1 MWVLDISTGYQVIQ
15 DYIQRVFVTKF
26 DDYEKLSISL
36 LKMIVKSKKRE
47 V

>member
-15 DYIQRVFVTKF
+15 DYIQRVFVTKL